1 MDNAYFNL
9 VIGHSP
15 LNPPHF
21 LKCVAQLS
29 QEHLKAGKEI
39 IMFFIDE
46 DKTRGAHKMYTPEK
60 NSMNLEFSR
69 VAMSR
74 RQAESLM

>member
-1 MDNAYFNL
+1 MDIGYFYL

-21 LKCVAQLS
+21 LKSVTQLS

-39 IMFFIDE
+39 IMIYRHE

-60 NSMNLEFSR
+60 R
-69 VAMSR
+69 TA
-74 RQAESLM
+74 

>member
-1 MDNAYFNL
+1 MDIGYFYL

-21 LKCVAQLS
+21 LKSVAQLR
-29 QEHLKAGKEI
+29 QEHLKARKDI
-39 IMFFIDE
+39 IMFSRHE
-46 DKTRGAHKMYTPEK
+46 DKTRGAHKMYTTEK